1 MYLYETYSK
10 VWGGKYLFDAIPLK
24 ITCNKGDALLQLLF
38 HFALEYAIKKIQ
50 VNHMGL
56 KLKEKLQSLT

>member
-1 MYLYETYSK
+1 
-10 VWGGKYLFDAIPLK
+10 LFDAIPLK